1 MSLRERYSNLLKASP
16 CQWPNVGDI
25 VLIHDAGARLCWKLG
40 KIIEL
45 FKGVDG
51 HVRVVKL
58 KTSAGI
64 TTRPV
69 IKLYPLEQDLE
80 GQLDTSHDP
89 NVQASNV
96 DHSTSNITP
105 QTSGDARPKRRTA
118 LGSKALWRSKIA
130 AGDL

>member
-69 IKLYPLEQDLE
+69 IKLYPLEQ
-80 GQLDTSHDP
+80 GQLDTPHDP
-89 NVQASNV
+89 NVQASNI
-96 DHSTSNITP
+96 DNSTSNITP
-105 QTSGDARPKRRTA
+105 QTSGGARPKRRID
-118 LGSKALWRSKIA
+118 S
-130 AGDL
+130 